1 MKIAVASG
9 KGGTGKTTVAANC
22 AMLMSQNG
30 LDVAYADCDVEEPNG
45 HIFLKPVMAGSTAAT
60 LPFPVVDEDLC
71 IGCGKCQEICSFNA
85 IVVLDHS
92 PMVFADIC
100 HACGGCVFVCPVG
113 AITENERRTGT
124 IETGKSGTLVF
135 IQGTLDVGQVMSP
148 PLIRDV
154 KRAIPPVDF
163 TFIDCPPG
171 TSCPVITALEGAD
184 FVLLV
189 TEPTP
194 FGLHDLKLAV
204 EAVTALGLQS
214 GVVINR
220 HDFGSAETEAYLRSK
235 GIPVVGRIPDD
246 MQIARTYS
254 EGKLIIDELPEYRET
269 FSRIITEINKRNGG
283 AFSQR
288 GLKKYE

>member
-9 KGGTGKTTVAANC
+9 KGGTGKTTVAVNC

-45 HIFLKPVMAGSTAAT
+45 HIFLKPAITGSTAAT
-60 LPFPVVDEDLC
+60 LLYPVVDENLC
-71 IGCGKCQEICSFNA
+71 TGCGKCQEICCFNA
-85 IVVLDHS
+85 IVVLDRS

-100 HACGGCVFVCPVG
+100 HACGGCAYVCPVG
-113 AITENERRTGT
+113 AITESERVTGT
-124 IETGKSGTLVF
+124 IETGKSGDLPF
-135 IQGTLDVGQVMSP
+135 IQGTLDIGQVMSP

-154 KRAIPPVDF
+154 KRAIPPADF

-171 TSCPVITALEGAD
+171 TSCPVITALDDTD

-204 EAVTALGLQS
+204 DAVTSLGLPS

-220 HDFGSAETEAYLRSK
+220 HNFGSAKTEAFLRSK

-246 MQIARTYS
+246 LKIARTYS
-254 EGKLIIDELPEYRET
+254 EGKLIIDDLPEYREV
-269 FSRIITEINKRNGG
+269 FSRIVTEIKKRDGS

-288 GLKKYE
+288 GTKKSE